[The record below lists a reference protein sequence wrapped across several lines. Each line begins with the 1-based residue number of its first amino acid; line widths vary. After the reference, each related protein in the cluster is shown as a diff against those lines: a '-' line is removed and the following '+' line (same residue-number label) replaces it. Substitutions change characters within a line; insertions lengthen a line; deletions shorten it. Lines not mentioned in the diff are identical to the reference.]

1 MLRDKVNKA
10 QARLKELGL
19 DGWLLY
25 DFRGSNDLAWEFLG
39 FDKETVALSRRF
51 VYWIPQ
57 KGEPIKLI
65 SQVETQP
72 FAELPGKT
80 LTYARW
86 EEYVQG
92 LKQLLKGTKK
102 IAVEYSPMGAL
113 PTLSKVDGGTIELLK
128 SLGVD
133 LVSSYPLLQM
143 GQGWDEEKLALHRE
157 AAKVA
162 QESLKAAWRH
172 VEEELSAGR
181 ELSEYELQHFIMQK
195 FEAAGCISEK
205 GAAICAVN
213 AHSADPHYRAS
224 RATSV
229 PIRKGDWLLIDLWCK
244 KNAPRAT
251 YADICAVAVVG
262 RKPTPREAELF
273 HVALQAQQAAID
285 FLKTKP
291 DQDGLVTFKKN
302 IEGWEVD
309 QAARAVIDAAGY
321 GPYFLHR
328 LGHNIDEHVHGNGT
342 NLDNYETH
350 DTRTL
355 EGGCCFSVEP
365 GLYFTGEIGV
375 RLETDVYL
383 HADGTVEV
391 TSPLQ
396 TEITILDLS
405 C

>member
-1 MLRDKVNKA
+1 MITEKISKA
-10 QARLKELGL
+10 QARLKELKL

-39 FDKETVALSRRF
+39 FDKETVSLTRRF
-51 VYWIPQ
+51 AYWIPQ

-65 SQVETQP
+65 SHVEKQP
-72 FAELPGKT
+72 FEGLPGKT
-80 LTYARW
+80 LAYARW
-86 EEYVQG
+86 EEYVKG
-92 LKQLLKGTKK
+92 LQLLLKGAKK
-102 IAVEYSPMGAL
+102 IALEYSPMGAL

-128 SLGVD
+128 SFGVE

-143 GQGWDEEKLALHRE
+143 GQGWDKEELSLHRE
-157 AAKVA
+157 AAKVL
-162 QESLKAAWRH
+162 QESLKAAWKH

-181 ELSEYELQHFIMQK
+181 ELSEYELQHFIMRK
-195 FEAAGCISEK
+195 FEEAGCVSEK

-213 AHSADPHYRAS
+213 AHAADPHYRAS

-244 KNAPRAT
+244 KNAPKAP

-262 RKPTPREAELF
+262 RQPIPREKELF
-273 HVALQAQQAAID
+273 QVALQAQQAAIA
-285 FLKTKP
+285 FLKA
-291 DQDGLVTFKKN
+291 KKHP
-302 IEGWEVD
+302 EGWEVD
-309 QAARAVIDAAGY
+309 QAARTVIEAAGY

-328 LGHNIDEHVHGNGT
+328 LGHNIDEHVHGSGT

-365 GLYFTGEIGV
+365 GLYIPGEIGV

-396 TEITILDLS
+396 TQIAILDVS

>member
-1 MLRDKVNKA
+1 MIMLEKIGKV
-10 QARLKELGL
+10 QARLKELEV

-39 FDKETVALSRRF
+39 FNKETVALSRRF
-51 VYWIPQ
+51 AYWIPQ

-80 LTYARW
+80 LAYARW

-92 LKQLLKGTKK
+92 LKQLLKGSKK
-102 IAVEYSPMGAL
+102 ITIEYSPMGAL

-128 SLGVD
+128 SFGVE
-133 LVSSYPLLQM
+133 LVSSYPLLQT
-143 GQGWDEEKLALHRE
+143 GQGWDKEKLMLHRE
-157 AAKVA
+157 AANVA
-162 QESLKAAWRH
+162 QETLKAAWRH
-172 VEEELSAGR
+172 VEEELSSGR
-181 ELSEYELQHFIMQK
+181 ELSEYELQHFIMRK
-195 FEAAGCISEK
+195 FEEAGCISEK

-229 PIRKGDWLLIDLWCK
+229 PIRNGDWLLIDLWCK
-244 KNAPRAT
+244 KNAPRAP

-262 RKPTPREAELF
+262 RNPTPREEELF
-273 HVALQAQQAAID
+273 RVALEAQQAAID
-285 FLKTKP
+285 FLKTRQ
-291 DQDGLVTFKKN
+291 DQDGLVTS
-302 IEGWEVD
+302 EGWEVD
-309 QAARAVIDAAGY
+309 QAARAVIEAAGY

-328 LGHNIDEHVHGNGT
+328 LGHNIDEHVHGSGT

-355 EGGCCFSVEP
+355 EGGCCFSIEP

-383 HADGTVEV
+383 HTDGTVEV

-396 TEITILDLS
+396 TTIKILNTS